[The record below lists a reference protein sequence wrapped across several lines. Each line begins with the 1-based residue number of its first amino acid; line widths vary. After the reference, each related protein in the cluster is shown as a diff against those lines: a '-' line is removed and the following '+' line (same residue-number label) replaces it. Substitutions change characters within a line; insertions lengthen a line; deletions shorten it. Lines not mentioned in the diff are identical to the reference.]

1 MDRKRSDSYVA
12 AVNLHPIQ
20 KPARPSKGKNRRARP
35 RLVVLCI
42 LDGWGSRPD
51 AEDNA
56 ITRVEPENYLRML
69 RECPHALLATSGR
82 AVGLP
87 AGQMGNSEVGH
98 MNIGAGRIVV
108 QDLPRIDDA
117 LAAHTFATRPAL
129 RDLIAKAKKAKGT
142 VHIAGLLSPGGVHSH
157 QDHIVAL
164 VRVFED
170 AGLRTRIHA
179 FLDGRD
185 TPPRSALGYL
195 NLFEDALAGTKNA
208 RIATVSGRY
217 YAMDRDR
224 RWERVEKAYEAVV
237 SAAAPR
243 KRTAEAAITDSYAH
257 NVGDEFVLPTVIGEY
272 RGMRDGDAF
281 VFANFRADRAR
292 ELSAAL
298 LDPKFNGF
306 KRRKVVRFSYACGM
320 TEYSQPLKSFM
331 AAIFPPEIIRRTIG
345 EVVAEHGLKQLRVA
359 ETEKYAHVTFF
370 LNGGREKPYRGEQRI
385 LVPSPKVATYD
396 LQPEMSAFEVTEKL
410 EAAILSGKYSFIVVN
425 YANPDMVGHTG
436 MLAAAEEA
444 VRAIDVCLGRLRAAV
459 EKARGVLL
467 ITADHGNV
475 EMMRD
480 PETGEPHTAH
490 TTFDVPIIIVGAGDR
505 LRINNGRLADVAPT
519 LLGLLG
525 IEKPHEMAGHS
536 LLVRQSSHA
545 RVRT

>member
-1 MDRKRSDSYVA
+1 
-12 AVNLHPIQ
+12 
-20 KPARPSKGKNRRARP
+20 
-35 RLVVLCI
+35 VLCI

-56 ITRVEPENYLRML
+56 ITRAEPENYLRML
-69 RECPHALLATSGR
+69 RECPNSLLETSGR

-117 LAAHTFATRPAL
+117 LADHSFATRPAL
-129 RDLIAKAKKAKGT
+129 LELIGKAKEAKGT

-157 QDHIVAL
+157 QDHIAAL
-164 VRVFED
+164 VRVFEG

-195 NLFEDALAGTKNA
+195 NLFDDAIAGAENA
-208 RIATVSGRY
+208 RIASVSGRY
-217 YAMDRDR
+217 YAMDRDK
-224 RWERVEKAYEAVV
+224 RWERIQKAYEAIV
-237 SAAAPR
+237 SAAATR
-243 KRTAEAAITDSYAH
+243 RATAEEAIVDSYASG
-257 NVGDEFVLPTVIGEY
+257 VGDEFVLPVAIGDY
-272 RGMRDGDAF
+272 RGMKDGDAF

-298 LDPKFNGF
+298 FDPNFDGF
-306 KRRKVVRFSYACGM
+306 KRGRVVEFSYACGM
-320 TEYSQPLKSFM
+320 TEYSEPLNAFM
-331 AAIFPPEIIRRTIG
+331 GAIFPLEVIRKTIG
-345 EVVAEHGLKQLRVA
+345 EIVAEDRLKQLRVA

-370 LNGGREKPYRGEQRI
+370 LNGGREKPYRGEDRI

-410 EAAILSGKYSFIVVN
+410 EAAILSRKYNFIVVN

-436 MLAAAEEA
+436 VLVAAKEA
-444 VRAIDVCLGRLRAAV
+444 VRVIDICLGRLRAAV
-459 EKARGVLL
+459 EKAGGVLL
-467 ITADHGNV
+467 ITSDHGNV

-490 TTFDVPIIIVGAGDR
+490 TTFDVPIIIAGAAEP

-519 LLGLLG
+519 LLDLMG
-525 IEKPHEMAGHS
+525 IAKPHEMAGHS
-536 LLVRQSSHA
+536 LIVRQPRRMGM
-545 RVRT
+545 RV